1 MNVEAPD
8 RLLEGGEL
16 EVLGVLPRASNATFL
31 ARARD
36 ADRELLVVYKPR
48 AGESPLWDFDE
59 GTLGQREVAAYRL
72 SRALG
77 WPTIPSTVL
86 RDGPYGPGMVQRFM
100 TFDPTE
106 HFFTLR
112 ERRPDDFRRI
122 ALFDAVANN
131 ADRKSGHCL
140 LAESGE
146 IVCIDH
152 GVCFHEEPKLRT
164 VIWDFAGEPI
174 EPELERDLRA
184 LRDRLRHGGV
194 RAELELLLSGVELD
208 ALEDRL
214 ERLVARGCYP
224 EPGPGR
230 PFPWP
235 PV

>member
-1 MNVEAPD
+1 VSVEASD
-8 RLLEGGEL
+8 RLLERGEL
-16 EVLGVLPRASNATFL
+16 EVLGLLPRASNATFL
-31 ARARD
+31 ARAHEGGG
-36 ADRELLVVYKPR
+36 ELLVVYKPR
-48 AGESPLWDFDE
+48 AGETPLWDFDE
-59 GTLGQREVAAYRL
+59 GTLGRREVAAYRL

-77 WPTIPSTVL
+77 WPTIPPTVL
-86 RDGPYGPGMVQRFM
+86 RDGPHGPGMVQRFVR
-100 TFDPTE
+100 FDPTE

-112 ERRPDDFRRI
+112 DRRPDDFRRI

-131 ADRKSGHCL
+131 ADRKAGHCL

-174 EPELERDLRA
+174 EPELTRDLRA
-184 LRDRLRHGGV
+184 LAAALHSDGLRV
-194 RAELELLLSGVELD
+194 QLAPLLSPEELD

-214 ERLVARGCYP
+214 DRLLAEGRYP
-224 EPGPGR
+224 EPGLER